1 MTDKNKNSIVLL
13 NSVYICQK
21 NYFMSLIQFISSKVF
36 FKHLAVMAAI
46 LLLISFALMQ
56 WLDFTTNH
64 GDELTVPVSE
74 KLEGVELEY
83 VLIDSIDYRSDFPP
97 LSVVNQDPEP
107 GEKVKKNRKIYIK
120 INSSSYGNI
129 TLPNLIQISYRQA
142 APTIKA
148 LGLQEGSVSYV
159 HNIGKDMVLEIN
171 QNGRILKE
179 GDKVKKASKINIV
192 LGDGISA
199 ESIDST
205 KFIQQIIDATNS
217 F

>member
-1 MTDKNKNSIVLL
+1 
-13 NSVYICQK
+13 
-21 NYFMSLIQFISSKVF
+21 
-36 FKHLAVMAAI
+36 MAAI

-64 GDELTVPVSE
+64 GDELTVPDLRKLTLAKVSE

-192 LGDGISA
+192 LGDGTSG
-199 ESIDST
+199 ETVVDST
-205 KFIQQIIDATNS
+205 KFIQQIIDDTNS